1 MRVVIAEDDALL
13 REGLVLLLRT
23 AGIDVVAALDN
34 AEDFLTLVTAD
45 RPDAVVV
52 DVRMPPTFTD
62 DGLRAAVRAREI
74 HPGLPV
80 LVLSNWVEDSYVAE
94 LLGDGSGGVGYLLK
108 ERVGKVDRFLESLH
122 RVAGGG
128 TAMDPE
134 VISQLLVRRK
144 SDDPL
149 AALTPREREVLALMA
164 EGLDNATIAAR
175 LVVSEGA
182 VLKHIRSIF
191 AKLNL
196 HADEVGHR
204 RVLAVLAYLGAAPR
218 V

>member
-1 MRVVIAEDDALL
+1 MRVMIAEDDALL
-13 REGLVLLLRT
+13 REGLALLLNT
-23 AGIDVVAALDN
+23 AGIEVVAAVDN
-34 AEDFLTLVTAD
+34 ADDFLKAVAAD

-52 DVRMPPTFTD
+52 DVRLPPTFTD

-80 LVLSNWVEDSYVAE
+80 LVLSAYVEDSYAAE
-94 LLGDGSGGVGYLLK
+94 LLGDGAGGVGYLLK
-108 ERVGKVDRFLESLH
+108 ERVGKVDRFLDSLR
-122 RVAGGG
+122 RVAEGG

-144 SDDPL
+144 ADDPL
-149 AALTPREREVLALMA
+149 SALTAREREVLSLMA
-164 EGLDNATIAAR
+164 EGHNNTTIAER

-191 AKLNL
+191 AKLGL
-196 HADEVGHR
+196 TADEVGHR
-204 RVLAVLAYLGAAPR
+204 RVLAVLAYLNA
-218 V
+218 

>member
-1 MRVVIAEDDALL
+1 MIAEDDALL
-13 REGLVLLLRT
+13 REGLVLLLNT
-23 AGIDVVAALDN
+23 AGIEVVAAVDN
-34 AEDFLTLVTAD
+34 ADDFLAAVTAD

-62 DGLRAAVRAREI
+62 DGLRAAVRARAI

-80 LVLSNWVEDSYVAE
+80 LVLSAYVEDGYAAE
-94 LLGDGSGGVGYLLK
+94 LLGDGVGGVGYLLK
-108 ERVGKVDRFLESLH
+108 ERVGKVDRFLDSLR
-122 RVAGGG
+122 RVADGG

-144 SDDPL
+144 ADDPL
-149 AALTPREREVLALMA
+149 SALTVREREVLALMA
-164 EGLDNATIAAR
+164 EGHNNTTIAER

-191 AKLNL
+191 AKLGL
-196 HADEVGHR
+196 SADDVGHR
-204 RVLAVLAYLGAAPR
+204 RVLAVLAYLNA
-218 V
+218 